1 MSEELDLLTF
11 CKQSLRITSN
21 AFDDEI
27 KVLIDAAKT
36 DINQATDK
44 AFDISDMVQCNA
56 VAVYVQAY
64 FGYGDEKAVE
74 RYQSMLQSI
83 GLRKIKYI
91 DEVGESE
98 EEVSP

>member
-1 MSEELDLLTF
+1 MSEELNLLTF
-11 CKQSLRITSN
+11 CKQSLRITSE

-27 KVLIDAAKT
+27 NVLIEAAKT
-36 DINQATDK
+36 DINQATDNE
-44 AFDISDMVQCNA
+44 FDIADMVQCNA

-74 RYQSMLQSI
+74 RYQSMLQAI
-83 GLRKIKYI
+83 GLRKIKNI
-91 DEVGESE
+91 G

>member
-1 MSEELDLLTF
+1 MSEELNLLTF
-11 CKQSLRITSN
+11 CKQSLRITSE

-27 KVLIDAAKT
+27 NVLIEAAKT

-44 AFDISDMVQCNA
+44 EFDIADMAQCNA

-64 FGYGDEKAVE
+64 FGYGDENALE
-74 RYQSMLQSI
+74 RYQDMLKAI
-83 GLRKIKYI
+83 GLRKIKNI
-91 DEVGESE
+91 G

>member
-64 FGYGDEKAVE
+64 FGYGDEKSVE

-91 DEVGESE
+91 DEVVESE